1 MRIESVTETDLI
13 ELVNKN
19 LTMVH
24 NKGNKHSGG
33 ANTTN
38 KSEVDQEEND
48 LQTLLNLP
56 LGFISGDHVSL
67 RGKKYLMIV
76 DKLGYAYYFFT
87 RDNKKF
93 FFNARVWVGGVLAK
107 NEQEVD

>member
-1 MRIESVTETDLI
+1 MYL
-13 ELVNKN
+13 
-19 LTMVH
+19 
-24 NKGNKHSGG
+24 
-33 ANTTN
+33 
-38 KSEVDQEEND
+38 SEA
-48 LQTLLNLP
+48 
-56 LGFISGDHVSL
+56 
-67 RGKKYLMIV
+67 KKYLMIV